1 LALSRPFP
9 LVRCCLLK
17 KGVLSMARKILN
29 RKALRDEADAA
40 EEAAMVDENEELE
53 EDSEDG
59 DSEEE
64 GSKPK
69 KKAKAAKRKS
79 KAKEPTPT
87 RVKLCW
93 GVYNAN
99 KRVALYEF
107 NQRKH
112 AEAKAA
118 ELNAK
123 GKAEHYVRKEKVPI
137 TEA

>member
-1 LALSRPFP
+1 
-9 LVRCCLLK
+9 
-17 KGVLSMARKILN
+17 MARKILN
-29 RKALRDEADAA
+29 RKALREEVEAA
-40 EEAAMVDENEELE
+40 EEAGLIDETEEQDE
-53 EDSEDG
+53 EQEEGESED
-59 DSEEE
+59 E
-64 GSKPK
+64 GKPK
-69 KKAKAAKRKS
+69 KKAKAPKRKS
-79 KAKEPTPT
+79 KAKEPVQV
-87 RVKLCW
+87 RMKLCW

-123 GKAEHYVRKEKVPI
+123 GKAEHYVRKDKIPV